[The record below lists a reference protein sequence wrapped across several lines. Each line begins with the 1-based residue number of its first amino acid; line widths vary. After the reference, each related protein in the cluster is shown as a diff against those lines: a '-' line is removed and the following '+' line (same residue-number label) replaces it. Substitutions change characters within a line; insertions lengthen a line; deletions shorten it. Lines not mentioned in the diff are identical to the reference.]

1 MDLTTLLT
9 SLGGKSARSSW
20 RSRTLPE
27 SSDFAQELSNS
38 SANQYSLM
46 AELIDQTK
54 DDLISK
60 ALIASRIMK

>member
-9 SLGGKSARSSW
+9 SLGGKTARSSW

-54 DDLISK
+54 DDLINK

>member
-9 SLGGKSARSSW
+9 SLGGKTARSSW